1 MKKRLMSSKNSQAFN
16 DPMDPYNAVENRL
29 WTFGRR
35 EKVLLVATFIL
46 LIIISIK
53 SIYFDPY
60 EPVNTDELSEVG
72 VFISEKYDGF
82 FYENNLLKIRIIE
95 FKETDEETR
104 LHLRKYFLGVFPI
117 GDVFTGF

>member
-1 MKKRLMSSKNSQAFN
+1 MKKRLMSSKSNQGYN

-35 EKVLLVATFIL
+35 EKVLLAATVIL
-46 LIIISIK
+46 LVVVSVK

-60 EPVNTDELSEVG
+60 EPLGTDDLSEANAYIG
-72 VFISEKYDGF
+72 EQYDGF
-82 FYENNLLKIRIIE
+82 LYDNNLLKVRVIE

>member
-1 MKKRLMSSKNSQAFN
+1 MKKRLMSNKSSQGYN
-16 DPMDPYNAVENRL
+16 DPMDPYNAVDNRL

-35 EKVLLVATFIL
+35 EKVLLAATFIL
-46 LIIISIK
+46 LIVVSVK

-60 EPVNTDELSEVG
+60 EPMETDDLSKANAYIGEQ
-72 VFISEKYDGF
+72 YDGF
-82 FYENNLLKIRIIE
+82 LYDNNLLKVRVIE

>member
-1 MKKRLMSSKNSQAFN
+1 MKKRLMNSKSNQGYN

-35 EKVLLVATFIL
+35 EKVLLAATVIL
-46 LIIISIK
+46 LVVVSVK

-60 EPVNTDELSEVG
+60 EPLVTDDLSEANAYIG
-72 VFISEKYDGF
+72 EQYDGF
-82 FYENNLLKIRIIE
+82 LYDNNLIKVRVIA

-117 GDVFTGF
+117 GDVFTGC